1 MISEIRRKRILEILR
16 RDNNVVTKELGK
28 IFNVSPMTIRR
39 DLKQLEGLGYVKRT
53 YKGAIIEELGTEL
66 SFMDKILKCR
76 EEKERIA
83 KKAVEYIQ
91 ESDFIALTGGSTTF
105 QLALSLIESDIT
117 DLTILTNSINIAAKL
132 IDRKGFHVIVAGGPI
147 REKSYE
153 CVGESVLETINQYN
167 IGKFFLGV
175 NGLSIRGGISMSNI
189 EESTVARAALKRSL
203 MNIVIADNTK
213 VGHNRMG
220 HICEISD
227 IDLLIMNKEVPE
239 KFKKELERVG
249 VKVRLV

>member
-1 MISEIRRKRILEILR
+1 MISEIRRKQILEILR
-16 RDNNVVTKELGK
+16 RDNNVVTKELSK
-28 IFNVSPMTIRR
+28 MFNVSLMTIRR
-39 DLKQLEGLGYVKRT
+39 DLKQIEELGYIKRT

-66 SFMDKILKCR
+66 SFMDKTLKYR

-105 QLALSLIESDIT
+105 QLALSLIKSDIT

-132 IDRKGFHVIVAGGPI
+132 IDRKGFHVIVAGGPM

-153 CVGESVLETINQYN
+153 CVGESVLKTINQYN

-175 NGLSIRGGISMSNI
+175 NGLSIKGGVSVSNI
-189 EESTVARAALKRSL
+189 EESTVAQTTLKRSL

-220 HICEISD
+220 YVCEIGD
-227 IDLLIMNKEVPE
+227 IDLDRKSV
-239 KFKKELERVG
+239 V
-249 VKVRLV
+249 

>member
-1 MISEIRRKRILEILR
+1 MISEIRRKQILEILR
-16 RDNNVVTKELGK
+16 RDNNVVTKELCK
-28 IFNVSPMTIRR
+28 IFNVSSMTIRR
-39 DLKQLEGLGYVKRT
+39 DLKQLEGLGYVNRT

-66 SFMDKILKCR
+66 SFMDRVFKCK

-91 ESDFIALTGGSTTF
+91 EGDFIGLTGGSTTF

-132 IDRKGFHVIVAGGPI
+132 IDRKEFHVIVAGGPM

-153 CVGESVLETINQYN
+153 CVGESVLKTINQYN

-175 NGLSIRGGISMSNI
+175 NGLSIRGGVSMSNI
-189 EESTVARAALKRSL
+189 EESTVARAALRRSL

-213 VGHNRMG
+213 VGHDRMG
-220 HICEISD
+220 YVCEIRD
-227 IDLLIMNKEVPE
+227 IDLLIMNKGMPK

-249 VKVRLV
+249 VKIRLV